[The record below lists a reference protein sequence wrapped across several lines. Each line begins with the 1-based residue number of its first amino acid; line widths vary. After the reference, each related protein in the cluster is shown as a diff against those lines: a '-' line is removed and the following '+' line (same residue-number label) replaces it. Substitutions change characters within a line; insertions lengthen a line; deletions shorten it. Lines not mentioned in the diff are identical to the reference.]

1 MARVLIP
8 LPDHDFDVT
17 EVAVPCRVLR
27 DAGHELTFATEE
39 SGALPAADPL
49 LLTGVLFGQLGAE
62 PEPKGFYQELIETP
76 EFRQTIAWR
85 EIAPDRFDG
94 LLLAGGHAQGM
105 RQYLG
110 SEILQAKVS
119 DFWELRRP
127 VAAICHGVL
136 VLARAKR
143 RGRSLLHYR
152 QTTCLPKY
160 LERLAYYSTAWKL
173 GRYYRT
179 YDAYVEDEVCAALG
193 EPTSQFR
200 RGPINF
206 GARDSCGDFSPSF
219 LVEHENYLSARWP
232 GDAYAFGHRFAE
244 MLSSTA
250 SDTDDG

>member
-1 MARVLIP
+1 MARILIP

-17 EVAVPCRVLR
+17 EVAVPYRVLQ

-39 SGALPAADPL
+39 AGSIPAADPL

-62 PEPKGFYQELIETP
+62 PEPKDFYGAMTNAP

-85 EIAPDRFDG
+85 DVVPEHFDG

-110 SEILQAKVS
+110 SAVLQAKVA
-119 DFWELRRP
+119 DFWKLQRP

-136 VLARAKR
+136 VLARAQIQ
-143 RGRSLLHYR
+143 GRSVLHDR
-152 QTTCLPKY
+152 KTTCLPKY
-160 LERLAYYSTAWKL
+160 LERLGYYSTAWKL

-179 YDAYVEDEVCAALG
+179 YDAYVEDEVRTALG
-193 EPTSQFR
+193 KPETQFF

-206 GARDSCGDFSPSF
+206 GARDTREDSSPSF
-219 LVEHENYLSARWP
+219 LVEDENYLSARWP
-232 GDAYAFGHRFAE
+232 GDAYAFAHRFAE
-244 MLSSTA
+244 MLA
-250 SDTDDG
+250 SE